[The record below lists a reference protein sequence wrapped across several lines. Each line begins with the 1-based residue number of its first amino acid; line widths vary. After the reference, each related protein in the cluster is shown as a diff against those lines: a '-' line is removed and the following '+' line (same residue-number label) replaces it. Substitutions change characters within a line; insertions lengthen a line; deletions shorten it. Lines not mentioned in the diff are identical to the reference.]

1 MSSCAGRLSRLG
13 YVPGAFVRK
22 SRRAEPKT
30 KVLRRKGVI
39 QGFPTDVWERIL
51 SFLVDG
57 KAACSVM
64 MMSMV
69 DRALRTAVN
78 DNVGVWSKL
87 YGHWRGPLTYQS
99 RVGVQLPTIPRILP
113 NFRQKAFSAT

>member
-1 MSSCAGRLSRLG
+1 MSSCASRLSRLR
-13 YVPGAFVRK
+13 YVPGAPVRK

-30 KVLRRKGVI
+30 KVLRRRQVFK
-39 QGFPTDVWERIL
+39 GFPADILERIL

-57 KAACSVM
+57 RAAGSVM

-69 DRALRTAVN
+69 DRALRAAIV

-99 RVGVQLPTIPRILP
+99 RSGVQLPTIPKILP
-113 NFRQKAFSAT
+113 NFRHKAFSST